1 MSILQR
7 ASRPEAEPFAGTIV
21 GVQGTGKTSL
31 ACTFPDVIMLRT
43 QGEKPP
49 YDIPKDQIPVTL
61 EINTAAELW
70 DAFKALLREEHT
82 FKTLAIDTAT
92 GLDTL
97 FTQDVLA
104 ADPNARGLN
113 QSHGGYGNGASMVSA
128 MHMRVRKA
136 AEMLRKQKG
145 MHIIFLAHAEIVDVS
160 PPDGDPYSSYSLR
173 LPKKSMAPYLDSV
186 DCVGFLKQQRVV
198 RGAVEAKGDRG
209 AKPGR
214 AISSGDRVLVTYL
227 TPAMA
232 SKNRYGITEDL
243 DVVQGEN
250 PLAPY
255 IGLGAKKGRAKP
267 APEPTPEPDTG
278 EEQHEEENEQ

>member
-1 MSILQR
+1 MSILSR
-7 ASRPEAEPFAGTIV
+7 ASKPEAEPFVGTIV

-31 ACTFPDVIMLRT
+31 ACTFPDVFMIRT

-49 YDIPKDQIPVTL
+49 MDIPAEQTPTTL
-61 EINTAAELW
+61 EIESAGELW
-70 DAFKALLREEHT
+70 AALTALLREDHPY
-82 FKTLAIDTAT
+82 KTLVFDTAT
-92 GLDTL
+92 GLDIL

-145 MHIIFLAHAEIVDVS
+145 MNIIFLAHAEIVDVS

-173 LPKKSMAPYLDSV
+173 LPKKSLAPYLDSV
-186 DCVGFLKQQRVV
+186 DLVGFLKQDRIV
-198 RGAVEAKGDRG
+198 RGAVEAKGDNTR

-214 AISSGDRVLVTYL
+214 AITSGDRVLVTYL
-227 TPAMA
+227 NPAMA
-232 SKNRYGITEDL
+232 SKNRFGITEDL
-243 DVVQGEN
+243 EVEKGKN
-250 PLAPY
+250 PLA
-255 IGLGAKKGRAKP
+255 AWVST
-267 APEPTPEPDTG
+267 APPVAQQEQDTTPDSIE
-278 EEQHEEENEQ
+278 EEENA

>member
-1 MSILQR
+1 MSILDR
-7 ASRPEAEPFAGTIV
+7 ATKPEVEPFVGTIV
-21 GVQGTGKTSL
+21 GVQGTGKTTL
-31 ACTFPDVIMLRT
+31 ACTFPDVIIIRT

-49 YDIPKDQIPVTL
+49 RDVPKHQTPTL
-61 EINTAAELW
+61 LEVETAAELW
-70 DAFKALLREEHT
+70 DALKALLRDDHS
-82 FKTLAIDTAT
+82 FKTVAFDTVT
-92 GLDTL
+92 GLDIL

-128 MHMRVRKA
+128 AHMRVRKA
-136 AEMLRKQKG
+136 CEMLRKQKG
-145 MHIIFLAHAEIVDVS
+145 MNIIFLAHAEIVDVS

-173 LPKKSMAPYLDSV
+173 LPKKSLAPYLDSV
-186 DCVGFLKQQRVV
+186 DCVGFLKQERVV
-198 RGAVEAKGDRG
+198 RGAVDAKGDRG

-243 DVVQGEN
+243 DVVKGEN
-250 PLAPY
+250 PLAAW
-255 IGLGAKKGRAKP
+255 IGQPRPVK
-267 APEPTPEPDTG
+267 EVVSEQPDTID
-278 EEQHEEENEQ
+278 EEINEEEEA

>member
-1 MSILQR
+1 MSILSR
-7 ASRPEAEPFAGTIV
+7 ASKPEAEPFVGTIV

-31 ACTFPDVIMLRT
+31 ACTFPDVFMIRT

-49 YDIPKDQIPVTL
+49 QDIPESQQPTTL
-61 EINTAAELW
+61 EINSSEELW
-70 DAFKALLREEHT
+70 DALKALLREEHA
-82 FKTLAIDTAT
+82 FKTLAFDTAT
-92 GLDTL
+92 GLDIL

-136 AEMLRKQKG
+136 AEMLRKQKS
-145 MHIIFLAHAEIVDVS
+145 MNIIFLAHAEIVDVS

-186 DCVGFLKQQRVV
+186 DCVGFLKQERIV

-243 DVVQGEN
+243 EVVKGEN
-250 PLAPY
+250 PLAAYVGQGKP
-255 IGLGAKKGRAKP
+255 KKARPK
-267 APEPTPEPDTG
+267 PEPVSEDNTPDSID
-278 EEQHEEENEQ
+278 EEENAA

>member
-1 MSILQR
+1 MSILSR
-7 ASRPEAEPFAGTIV
+7 ASKPEAEPFVGTIV

-31 ACTFPDVIMLRT
+31 ACTFPKVFMIRT

-49 YDIPKDQIPVTL
+49 QDIPDHQQPTTL
-61 EINTAAELW
+61 EINSTDDLW
-70 DAFKALLREEHT
+70 EALKALLSEDHQ
-82 FKTLAIDTAT
+82 FKTLAFDTAT
-92 GLDTL
+92 GLDIL

-136 AEMLRKQKG
+136 AELLRKRKG
-145 MHIIFLAHAEIVDVS
+145 MNIIFLAHAEIVDVS

-186 DCVGFLKQQRVV
+186 DCVGFLKQERVV

-243 DVVQGEN
+243 EVVKGEN
-250 PLAPY
+250 PLAPW
-255 IGLGAKKGRAKP
+255 IGLAPP
-267 APEPTPEPDTG
+267 AATPAQPDEADMPDT
-278 EEQHEEENEQ
+278 HDFEEEK

>member
-1 MSILQR
+1 MSILSR
-7 ASRPEAEPFAGTIV
+7 ASRLEAEPFAGTIV

-31 ACTFPDVIMLRT
+31 ACTFPDVFMIRT
-43 QGEKPP
+43 QGERPP
-49 YDIPKDQIPVTL
+49 HDIPEHQTPTTL
-61 EINTAAELW
+61 EVENAGELW
-70 DAFKALLREEHT
+70 DALKALLREDHDY
-82 FKTLAIDTAT
+82 KTLVFDTAT
-92 GLDTL
+92 GLDIL

-128 MHMRVRKA
+128 AHMRVRKA

-145 MHIIFLAHAEIVDVS
+145 MNIIFLAHAEIVDVS

-173 LPKKSMAPYLDSV
+173 LPKKSLAPYLDSV
-186 DCVGFLKQQRVV
+186 DLVGFLKQERIV

-214 AISSGDRVLVTYL
+214 AITSGDRVLVTYL

-243 DVVQGEN
+243 DVVKGEN
-250 PLAPY
+250 PLAPW
-255 IGLGAKKGRAKP
+255 IGLAPPKKVAAVTEDARDADD
-267 APEPTPEPDTG
+267 EQET
-278 EEQHEEENEQ
+278 EE